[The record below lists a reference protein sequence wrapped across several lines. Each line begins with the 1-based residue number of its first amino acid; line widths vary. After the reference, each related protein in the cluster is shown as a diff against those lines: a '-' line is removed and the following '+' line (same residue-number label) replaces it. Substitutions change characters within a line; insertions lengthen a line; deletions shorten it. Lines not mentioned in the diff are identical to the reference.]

1 MTNKK
6 PEQFLLSCQICQEAS
21 LWQKCIPPTVHLLEF
36 LIAFKW
42 SESWMRE
49 NNSVNPSSKF
59 IFRKCI
65 LNNSLAKTCFPKYFL
80 MRQIMFNFFE
90 IFCWIVQ
97 KGELWPLC
105 LVPVNLTLVVLTKH
119 PHRDR
124 REIRGV
130 RANTSHEIKLNTK
143 IQTSIKQKP
152 NILNRDRKVLDQTNI
167 TPIKINTRKI
177 QNKNQNTRRDTP
189 CYKQFLPGLEEP
201 GNSADAEKTEI
212 LRWFQICKF

>member
-21 LWQKCIPPTVHLLEF
+21 LWQKCIPPTVHLIEF

-49 NNSVNPSSKF
+49 KNSVNPSSKF

-65 LNNSLAKTCFPKYFL
+65 LNNSVFVNILWWNNCAS
-80 MRQIMFNFFE
+80 FFD

-130 RANTSHEIKLNTK
+130 RANTSHEIKSKRDQNKTK
-143 IQTSIKQKP
+143 I
-152 NILNRDRKVLDQTNI
+152 LAG
-167 TPIKINTRKI
+167 TPA
-177 QNKNQNTRRDTP
+177 

-201 GNSADAEKTEI
+201 EKSADAEK
-212 LRWFQICKF
+212 

>member
-42 SESWMRE
+42 SESWMWE
-49 NNSVNPSSKF
+49 NDFVNPSSLF

-65 LNNSLAKTCFPKYFL
+65 LNNSVFVNILWWNNCAS
-80 MRQIMFNFFE
+80 FFD

-97 KGELWPLC
+97 KGELLPLC

-119 PHRDR
+119 PHSDR

-130 RANTSHEIKLNTK
+130 RANTSHKIKLNTK
-143 IQTSIKQKP
+143 NTDNTKHKP
-152 NILNRDRKVLDQTNI
+152 NILTG
-167 TPIKINTRKI
+167 IKYNTRKYKTKTTI
-177 QNKNQNTRRDTP
+177 LPGTPP
-189 CYKQFLPGLEEP
+189 CYKQFLLDLEEP
-201 GNSADAEKTEI
+201 EKSAGAEK
-212 LRWFQICKF
+212 

>member
-6 PEQFLLSCQICQEAS
+6 PEQFLLSCQNCHEAS

-42 SESWMRE
+42 SESWMWE
-49 NNSVNPSSKF
+49 NDFVNPSSLF

-80 MRQIMFNFFE
+80 MRQIMFILFY

-97 KGELWPLC
+97 KGELLPLC

-130 RANTSHEIKLNTK
+130 RANTSHKIKLNTK
-143 IQTSIKQKP
+143 NTDNTKHKP
-152 NILNRDRKVLDQTNI
+152 NILTG
-167 TPIKINTRKI
+167 IKYNTRKYKTKTTI
-177 QNKNQNTRRDTP
+177 LPHSHLKGSKTKKNRSGLRLVP
-189 CYKQFLPGLEEP
+189 FFVKLP
-201 GNSADAEKTEI
+201 
-212 LRWFQICKF
+212 Q